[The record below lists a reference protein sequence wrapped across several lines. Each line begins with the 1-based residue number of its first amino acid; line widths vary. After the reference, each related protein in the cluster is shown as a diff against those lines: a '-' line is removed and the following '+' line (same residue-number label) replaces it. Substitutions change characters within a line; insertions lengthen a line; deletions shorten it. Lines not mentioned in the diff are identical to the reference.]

1 MQFNLESSP
10 HFRASDNVPK
20 IMGRVIIALIP
31 AIVYS
36 VLLHG
41 IYVLVLYVTGVV
53 SCVVFEI
60 LAKTLRKRP
69 HHVEDLSAVVTGILL
84 VMTVPASTPIPTIII
99 GSGVAIIFA
108 KEVFGGLGFNVFNPA
123 LVGRAFLQAAF
134 TAQMTI
140 FPPLKNVPFGI
151 LSTNVG
157 PNTVT
162 TATGGII
169 NLVSALT
176 QSTPLSFLK
185 NDHIVNIPKDLG
197 NQIIF
202 ESQYYLQ
209 MFIGNTLGTIGETSF
224 LLLLIGG
231 IFLIIT
237 KTINWRIPF
246 GMTASLFVINTI
258 AVLAKPGTYP
268 TPLYSIL
275 GGGFALGALFMATDM
290 VTSPSS
296 PKGVWIYAITVGS
309 AVTLL
314 RMFGSS
320 TEYMLYSILIGNMLT
335 PLIVMLVRPKPLG
348 KTEAKILL
356 KAQKNEGALS
366 K

>member
-1 MQFNLESSP
+1 MRFNLESSP
-10 HFRASDNVPK
+10 HFKASDSVPK

-36 VLLHG
+36 IMLYG
-41 IYVLVLYVTGVV
+41 AYVLALYITGIV

-69 HHVEDLSAVVTGILL
+69 HHVEDLSAVLTGILL
-84 VMTVPASTPIPTIII
+84 VMTVPANTSIHMIII

-108 KEVFGGLGFNVFNPA
+108 KEVFGGLGYNVFNPA

-151 LSTNVG
+151 KGSDIGADTLTIGAGKTIDLVNV
-157 PNTVT
+157 
-162 TATGGII
+162 
-169 NLVSALT
+169 LT
-176 QSTPLSFLK
+176 QSTPLALMK
-185 NDHIVNIPKDLG
+185 QTYAGKLPLG
-197 NQIIF
+197 LMEQITL
-202 ESQYYLQ
+202 ESKYYLQ
-209 MFIGNTLGTIGETSF
+209 MFIGNTTGTIGETSF

-246 GMTASLFVINTI
+246 GMTLSLIVINTI
-258 AVLAKPGTYP
+258 GLLANPGAYT
-268 TPLYSIL
+268 TPIYGLL

-290 VTSPSS
+290 VSSPSS

-314 RMFGSS
+314 RMFGTSN
-320 TEYMLYSILIGNMLT
+320 EYMLYSILIGNMIT
-335 PLIVMLVRPKPLG
+335 PLIVILVRPKALG
-348 KTEAKILL
+348 ETEAKVLL
-356 KAQKNEGALS
+356 KTQKTEGA

>member
-1 MQFNLESSP
+1 MRFNLESSP

-36 VLLHG
+36 ILLHG
-41 IYVLVLYVTGVV
+41 VYVLALYVTAIV

-69 HHVEDLSAVVTGILL
+69 HHVEDLSAVVTAILL
-84 VMTVPASTPIPTIII
+84 VMTVPSGTPIPMIII

-134 TAQMTI
+134 TAQMTT
-140 FPPLKNVPFGI
+140 FSPLKNIPFGI
-151 LSTNVG
+151 ASFGAG
-157 PNTVT
+157 PDTVT
-162 TATGGII
+162 TGTGKVLDLA
-169 NLVSALT
+169 NALT
-176 QSTPLSFLK
+176 QSTPLALMKYTFA
-185 NDHIVNIPKDLG
+185 NRIPLDLG
-197 NQIIF
+197 EQILF
-202 ESQYYLQ
+202 ESRYYLQ
-209 MFIGNTLGTIGETSF
+209 MFIGNTSGTIGETSF

-246 GMTASLFVINTI
+246 GMTASLVIINTI
-258 AVLAKPGTYP
+258 GILANPGVYP
-268 TPLYSIL
+268 TPIYSIL

-290 VTSPSS
+290 VSSPSS
-296 PKGVWIYAITVGS
+296 PKTVWIYAIIIGS

-314 RMFGSS
+314 RMFGTSN
-320 TEYMLYSILIGNMLT
+320 EYMLYSILIGNMVT
-335 PLIVMLVRPKPLG
+335 PLIVMLVRPKALG
-348 KTEAKILL
+348 KVESQTLL
-356 KAQKNEGALS
+356 KAQANKGD